1 MSTAMMKNDL
11 NKIPIMDRFAKHLKY
26 YEGIQKKID
35 AYNTKKAM
43 ITHRKDILEKQ
54 SRINYQREYN
64 RLVGALSV
72 NGHNGTTIQRLE
84 DRKQRLIEL
93 GAKAVEA

>member
-1 MSTAMMKNDL
+1 
-11 NKIPIMDRFAKHLKY
+11 
-26 YEGIQKKID
+26 
-35 AYNTKKAM
+35 M

-93 GAKAVEA
+93 GAKAVDA